1 MIPVPL
7 NVLNGLAPSVLLGKV
22 LLASVTVPDVA
33 VSNTAFFK
41 VNLISSIWSG
51 SQVDIFADLNNTPEF
66 GCSDTFLSLPIT
78 VPPNLLTY
86 AV

>member
-1 MIPVPL
+1 MAA
-7 NVLNGLAPSVLLGKV
+7 NVLVGKS
-22 LLASVTVPDVA
+22 LFASVTVPDVD

-41 VNLISSIWSG
+41 INLMSSIWSG